1 MKKINVDDK
10 VLVKSSNMEKVVL
23 VTRVNRTTFEAL
35 TIDNTLEIFFIKE
48 IIKVVSTQQRLDLQF
63 SNQDSLIQLSL
74 F

>member
-1 MKKINVDDK
+1 MKKINIDDK

-48 IIKVVSTQQRLDLQF
+48 IVKVVSTQQRLDLQF